1 MKKIIISNLLL
12 LLLIAA
18 VCAGLVW
25 ILPDKVTLCVLSIV
39 QLLTIIGFGYHL
51 NSHDNETEA

>member
-1 MKKIIISNLLL
+1 MKKIIISNLLM
-12 LLLIAA
+12 LLLIVA

-25 ILPDKVTLCVLSIV
+25 ILPDKATLCVLMIV

-51 NSHDNETEA
+51 NSHNDGKA